1 MPIGVASRQV
11 VDEMSACGTIATLSR
26 SGDAAS
32 NGAVQEMGFRAVTA
46 AWRNIGRRLRRLLG
60 ADERIEQLV
69 LTFRESLERALRKG
83 K

>member
-1 MPIGVASRQV
+1 
-11 VDEMSACGTIATLSR
+11 
-26 SGDAAS
+26 
-32 NGAVQEMGFRAVTA
+32 MGFRAVTA